1 MITEKEIPRINSIIE
16 DEIFKINFGPAHI
29 DDIFWVE
36 FKMKIVGIK
45 RMISVG
51 EYYDFLDVLVT
62 VTDADEKLI
71 NIAMILTDKM
81 GELKYISKWFIKDYR
96 TLLKFEKEIIEA
108 LTYFSD
114 GDMTRVTFKVDYD
127 ESFIEKI
134 NNFER

>member
-16 DEIFKINFGPAHI
+16 DEIFKIDFGPNNH
-29 DDIFWVE
+29 DIFWVE

-45 RMISVG
+45 KMISVG
-51 EYYDFLDVLVT
+51 DYYDHVNVLVI
-62 VTDADEKLI
+62 VTDTNQNLI
-71 NIAMILTDKM
+71 KIATMLTDKM
-81 GELKYISKWFIKDYR
+81 DQLKYISDWFIKDYR

-114 GDMTRVTFKVDYD
+114 GDRTRVTFKVEYD

-134 NNFER
+134 NDFEK

>member
-16 DEIFKINFGPAHI
+16 DEIFKIDFGPNNH
-29 DDIFWVE
+29 DIFWVE

-45 RMISVG
+45 KMISVG
-51 EYYDFLDVLVT
+51 DYYDHVNVLVI
-62 VTDADEKLI
+62 VTDTNQNLI
-71 NIAMILTDKM
+71 KIATMLTDKM
-81 GELKYISKWFIKDYR
+81 GQLKYISDWFIKDYR

-114 GDMTRVTFKVDYD
+114 GDRTRVTFKVEYD

-134 NNFER
+134 NDFEK

>member
-16 DEIFKINFGPAHI
+16 DEIFKIDFGPNNH
-29 DDIFWVE
+29 DIFWVE

-45 RMISVG
+45 KMISVG
-51 EYYDFLDVLVT
+51 DYYDHVNVLVI
-62 VTDADEKLI
+62 VTDTNQNLI
-71 NIAMILTDKM
+71 KIATMLTDKM
-81 GELKYISKWFIKDYR
+81 GQLKYISDWFIKDYR

-114 GDMTRVTFKVDYD
+114 GDRIRVTFKVDYD

-134 NNFER
+134 NDFEK

>member
-16 DEIFKINFGPAHI
+16 DEIFKIDFGPNNH
-29 DDIFWVE
+29 DIFWVE

-45 RMISVG
+45 KMISVG
-51 EYYDFLDVLVT
+51 DYYDHVNVLVI
-62 VTDADEKLI
+62 VTDTNQNLI
-71 NIAMILTDKM
+71 KIATMLTDKM
-81 GELKYISKWFIKDYR
+81 GQLKYISDWFIKDYR

-114 GDMTRVTFKVDYD
+114 GDRTRVTFKVEYD

-134 NNFER
+134 NDF